1 MHPDVVCGLDI
12 GASSVR
18 ALIAQPQDR
27 RIRKK
32 KDAALHASEKILG
45 FAEAHTR
52 GFSKGVVSNLSLL
65 SDAIEVAVSKAEDAA
80 RCKVRKVI
88 ANISGMHIRTFKS
101 RGSIHISDRPSEITE
116 RDLKRCIASAKLIAM
131 SLDREV
137 IHLVS
142 ERFYIDDKMEI
153 SEPLG
158 LFGSKLD
165 VDLNII
171 TSLVSVLQNLTKAV
185 NMAGYEVEDLITSGS
200 GTALAIFESS
210 ELDEGAMIVD
220 IGKDHTEASLF
231 MNQKLRD
238 CFCFPFGSNDLTI
251 ALQDKLKIMF
261 EEAEELRI
269 RYGVIAKD
277 SQVLFDDTEVSIP
290 LLKHWPGSGEEDTQS
305 DRNRSG
311 GSWVDSEQNNAGA
324 RSGTSRRANVIS
336 RREISNLLFPKV
348 EEIMQEVYKKIE
360 PFLRQ
365 REHLPHIH
373 ILGGPSRM
381 DGFIEAV
388 EDIFRVPVSMA
399 RIRSA
404 RDLRDTNFACALGLA
419 RYGIAERLKKCSGY
433 VSGVNSLAGRLVS
446 RIRSLFA
453 DYF

>member
-1 MHPDVVCGLDI
+1 MHPDIVCGLDI
-12 GASSVR
+12 GASSIR
-18 ALIAQPQDR
+18 ALIAGPEESR
-27 RIRKK
+27 PKVKK
-32 KDAALHASEKILG
+32 NEPFHAMEKILG
-45 FAEAHTR
+45 FAESHTR
-52 GFSKGVVSNLSLL
+52 GFSKGVVSNLSQV
-65 SDAIEVAVSKAEDAA
+65 SDAIEEAVSKAEAIA
-80 RCKVRKVI
+80 RCKARKVI
-88 ANISGMHIRTFKS
+88 VNISGMHIRTFKS

-116 RDLKRCIASAKLIAM
+116 RDLKRCIESAKLIAM

-137 IHLVS
+137 IHLVP

-185 NMAGYEVEDLITSGS
+185 NMAGCEVEDLVTSGS
-200 GTALAIFESS
+200 GTSLAIFDNK
-210 ELDEGAMIVD
+210 ELDEGAVVID
-220 IGKDHTEASLF
+220 IGKDHAEASLF

-238 CFCFPFGSNDLTI
+238 SFYFPFGSNDLTLL
-251 ALQDKLKIMF
+251 LQEKLRIMF

-269 RYGVIAKD
+269 RHGVIAREGQD
-277 SQVLFDDTEVSIP
+277 FFDNSEVSIP
-290 LLKHWPGSGEEDTQS
+290 LLKHWSGPGQEDTQS

-311 GSWVDSEQNNAGA
+311 GNWVDSEEDSSGA
-324 RSGTSRRANVIS
+324 RPDTGRRPGVIS

-348 EEIMQEVYKKIE
+348 EEIAQEVYKKVG
-360 PFLRQ
+360 PFLKQ
-365 REHLPHIH
+365 SEHLPHIR

-388 EDIFRVPVSMA
+388 EGVFKVPVEMA
-399 RIRSA
+399 RIREA
-404 RDLRDTNFACALGLA
+404 GELRDTNFACALGLA
-419 RYGIAERLKKCSGY
+419 RYGRLERLRKNPRQASR
-433 VSGVNSLAGRLVS
+433 VVS
-446 RIRSLFA
+446 RIRSLFS